1 MSSYKTQLD
10 KFRQP
15 ADEKE
20 RGLIEQ
26 ALRHDGGQLVSF
38 AEEFV
43 EKERLSVAKI
53 LLLAKKVPFV
63 FLLVL
68 LSLMIL
74 VVSFLIRQLMKN
86 LNLIMDYTKRVGE
99 GDFTPIKPDVKYQD
113 EFTHLADAFNKMTM
127 ELNHRHTIILESHKL
142 RAIGTLVAGVAHE
155 LNNPLNNTML
165 TTAVLKEDFEV
176 LSDNEKIEMI
186 DDLVNETERAQI
198 IVKGLL
204 DFARESETNIKPL
217 QIDKIVKEAVRLV
230 ANQVKLAMV
239 SIDTRFDSD
248 LPRVHG
254 DEQLLKQV
262 FVNLIL
268 NAVDALPPK
277 GEVKILVYKDKTPD
291 YLFVE
296 VKDNGPGI
304 PEHLQRR
311 IFEPFFTT
319 KAQGKGTGLGLSVS
333 LGIIRKLGG
342 YIKLKSDAKEGTS
355 FVVSLPITD
364 SPSEIM
370 SSQVI
375 SG

>member
-1 MSSYKTQLD
+1 
-10 KFRQP
+10 
-15 ADEKE
+15 
-20 RGLIEQ
+20 
-26 ALRHDGGQLVSF
+26 
-38 AEEFV
+38 
-43 EKERLSVAKI
+43 
-53 LLLAKKVPFV
+53 
-63 FLLVL
+63 
-68 LSLMIL
+68 
-74 VVSFLIRQLMKN
+74 
-86 LNLIMDYTKRVGE
+86 
-99 GDFTPIKPDVKYQD
+99 
-113 EFTHLADAFNKMTM
+113 
-127 ELNHRHTIILESHKL
+127 
-142 RAIGTLVAGVAHE
+142 
-155 LNNPLNNTML
+155 ML